1 MIFSEALDQIDV
13 DIATVL
19 DHVKK
24 YPPTM
29 LMGLLTELVEVKHT
43 DSNDLA
49 DDAMRRI
56 LGGSEGRLSLLWALL
71 YSSTYQTLRDHV
83 LEGAVVAK
91 IITCPDNGKVLW
103 WDADPH
109 NLEGLDD

>member
-1 MIFSEALDQIDV
+1 
-13 DIATVL
+13 
-19 DHVKK
+19 
-24 YPPTM
+24 M
-29 LMGLLTELVEVKHT
+29 LMGLLTELESVKHV
-43 DSNDLA
+43 DNSDLA

-71 YSSTYQTLRDHV
+71 YSSTCQTLRAHV
-83 LEGAVVAK
+83 LDGAVVAK
-91 IITCPDNGKVLW
+91 IITCLDNGKMLW